1 MGKSGKQIAR
11 ESVTRLKELI
21 AERDAN
27 NECLPLHPGGDALHL
42 GKICQLVG
50 VLRTTVNTSDDF
62 RKLVKD
68 YAKRHGLQYSIKG
81 KVAKEEDTP
90 EVEQSGEPMVP
101 AAKLRDVS
109 QRLAISDRK
118 NAELVTENASLR
130 SQLGRRDEVAEL
142 IALVGR
148 IKPGELDL

>member
-1 MGKSGKQIAR
+1 MGKSGRQIAR
-11 ESVTRLKELI
+11 ESVSSLKKLI
-21 AERDAN
+21 AEREAN
-27 NECLPLHPGGDALHL
+27 KEYLPLHPGGKALHL
-42 GKICQLVG
+42 GNICKLVG
-50 VLRTTVNTSDDF
+50 ALRTTVSTNDDF
-62 RKLVKD
+62 RILLED
-68 YAKRHGLQYSIKG
+68 YAERHGLQYSIKG

-90 EVEQSGEPMVP
+90 EVKQSGEPMVP

-109 QRLAISDRK
+109 QRLAIADRK

-142 IALVGR
+142 IALGGR

>member
-11 ESVTRLKELI
+11 ESVIRLKEVI
-21 AERDAN
+21 AEREAN
-27 NECLPLHPGGDALHL
+27 NEYLPLHDGGDALHL

-50 VLRTTVNTSDDF
+50 VLRTTVNTNDDF
-62 RKLVKD
+62 RNLLKD
-68 YAKRHGLQYSIKG
+68 YAARHGLKYSIKG
-81 KVAKEEDTP
+81 KVAKEEETP

-109 QRLAISDRK
+109 QRLARADRK

-142 IALVGR
+142 IALGGR
-148 IKPGELDL
+148 IRPGELDL